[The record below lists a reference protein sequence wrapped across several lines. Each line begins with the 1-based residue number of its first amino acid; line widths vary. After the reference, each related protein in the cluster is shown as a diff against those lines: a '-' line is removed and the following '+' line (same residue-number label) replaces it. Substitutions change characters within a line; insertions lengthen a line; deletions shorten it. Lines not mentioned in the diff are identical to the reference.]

1 MSPLEP
7 QPDTDDERPADESSH
22 AIEFCQSADEAQ
34 SAGKGAA
41 VEAGTRAFLLT
52 LAYDGSSYFGWQM
65 QPDQPTVQAVVE
77 RALAKI
83 LDVPSIRVHASSRTD
98 TGVHAIGQAAV
109 FRTNRWQA
117 PADRLPFA
125 LNTRLPADVVARQ
138 AVEVP
143 LGFHPLRNSTGK
155 RYRYRVF
162 SSRVEDPIHA
172 RTHWWIRRRVNLEWM
187 QQAAEYLVG
196 RHDFHSFQSTGSPR
210 SSTVRTVRTLTVS
223 QTSHQDG
230 QMFTIEIEADGF
242 LYNMVR
248 NIVGTLVQ
256 VGVGRAAP
264 AWVGEVL
271 AAQDRCVAGATAPPQ
286 GLALVEVLF

>member
-1 MSPLEP
+1 MSQSEP
-7 QPDTDDERPADESSH
+7 D
-22 AIEFCQSADEAQ
+22 
-34 SAGKGAA
+34 
-41 VEAGTRAFLLT
+41 TRAFLLT
-52 LAYDGSSYFGWQM
+52 LAYDGTNYFGWQM
-65 QPDQPTVQAVVE
+65 QPDQPTVQAAVE
-77 RALAKI
+77 LALAKI
-83 LDVPSIRVHASSRTD
+83 LDLPSIRVHASSRTD

-143 LGFHPLRNSTGK
+143 ISFHPLRNSTGK

-172 RTHWWIRRRVNLEWM
+172 RTHWWIRRRINLEWI
-187 QQAAEYLVG
+187 QQAAEQLLG
-196 RHDFHSFQSTGSPR
+196 RHDFLSFQSTGSPR
-210 SSTVRTVRTLTVS
+210 SSTVRTVRTLSVS
-223 QTSHQDG
+223 QASHQDG

-256 VGVGRAAP
+256 VGVGRAPP

-286 GLALVEVLF
+286 GLVLVEVLF

>member
-1 MSPLEP
+1 MSQHEDRTLADAPT
-7 QPDTDDERPADESSH
+7 QSTDLTD
-22 AIEFCQSADEAQ
+22 SANTAELAGQGIATEA
-34 SAGKGAA
+34 SM
-41 VEAGTRAFLLT
+41 RAFLLT
-52 LAYDGSSYFGWQM
+52 LAYDGTNYFGWQM
-65 QPDQPTVQAVVE
+65 QPDQPTVQAAVE
-77 RALAKI
+77 LALAKV
-83 LDVPSIRVHASSRTD
+83 LGVPSIRVHASSRTD
-98 TGVHAIGQAAV
+98 TGVHAIGQTALL
-109 FRTNRWQA
+109 RTNRWQA

-143 LGFHPLRNSTGK
+143 ISFHPLRNSTGK

-172 RTHWWIRRRVNLEWM
+172 RTHWWIRRHVNLEWM
-187 QQAAEYLVG
+187 QQAAEHLLG
-196 RHDFHSFQSTGSPR
+196 RHDFNSFQSTGSPR
-210 SSTVRTVRTLTVS
+210 SSTVRTVRSLSVS
-223 QTSHQDG
+223 QVSHQDG
-230 QMFTIEIEADGF
+230 QMFTFEIEADGF

-256 VGVGRAAP
+256 VGVGRAPP

-286 GLALVEVLF
+286 GLVLVEVLF